1 MYKKYPVKK
10 SFNLQVNPFLN
21 NIIRIES
28 SQYFAGVRL
37 FFLSFWGESV
47 KNESF
52 KYFGT
57 NKIHYLIHILI
68 GIQGKNYIFCN

>member
-10 SFNLQVNPFLN
+10 SFNLQVHPFLN

-28 SQYFAGVRL
+28 SQYFEGVKL

-57 NKIHYLIHILI
+57 YKIHYLEHIL
-68 GIQGKNYIFCN
+68 GIQGKNYIFCY

>member
-1 MYKKYPVKK
+1 MHVQKISSLKK
-10 SFNLQVNPFLN
+10 FNLQVHSFLN

-37 FFLSFWGESV
+37 LFLSFLGKYV

-57 NKIHYLIHILI
+57 NKIHYLVHIL
-68 GIQGKNYIFCN
+68 GIQLINASFY